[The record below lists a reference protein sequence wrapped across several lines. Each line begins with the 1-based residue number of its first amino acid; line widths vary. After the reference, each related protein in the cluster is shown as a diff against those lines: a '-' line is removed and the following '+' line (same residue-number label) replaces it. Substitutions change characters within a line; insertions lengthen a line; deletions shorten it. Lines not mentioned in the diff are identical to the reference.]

1 MINDVYFKA
10 IDELLLSTITRFKET
25 KGDEQF
31 NTLVKKYGL

>member
-1 MINDVYFKA
+1 MTNYVYYKA

-31 NTLVKKYGL
+31 NALVKKYGL